1 MEAAIENHE
10 LAQILGC
17 EDQLIKRYSQMQEA
31 IYRRDQR
38 RNWAK
43 GFATGIS
50 QLFLYGAVAALF
62 FYGGKLIQ
70 DNYDDSNRKEGVKH
84 ENILIAIFSILL
96 AAQHC
101 ATAKQLGPNVE
112 KSRQAAKKVFEILD
126 YPREADML
134 DKKKGEQL
142 ARVGE
147 GKFKGKIEFKNVWFR
162 YPNTS
167 DFVLRGLT
175 LTIYPEERVALVGG
189 SGGGKSTMLNLLLR
203 FYEVDLGE
211 ILIDDVNIKNY
222 DLVLLRHGMSLV
234 LPQP

>member
-1 MEAAIENHE
+1 M
-10 LAQILGC
+10 
-17 EDQLIKRYSQMQEA
+17 
-31 IYRRDQR
+31 
-38 RNWAK
+38 
-43 GFATGIS
+43 
-50 QLFLYGAVAALF
+50 
-62 FYGGKLIQ
+62 
-70 DNYDDSNRKEGVKH
+70 
-84 ENILIAIFSILL
+84 
-96 AAQHC
+96 
-101 ATAKQLGPNVE
+101 
-112 KSRQAAKKVFEILD
+112 D
-126 YPREADML
+126 YPREADEL
-134 DKKKGEQL
+134 DKKEEEQL
-142 ARVGE
+142 ARVEE